1 LLLVINLPARLGET
15 STIFFSWRNNHNAL
29 VPFLLNKLKRF
40 TRKGQEQKDGVT
52 LRRIPGA
59 PMTNEQS
66 KRDDPGELLFTCSLA
81 SQPGNER
88 DAVQQVAE
96 AIAPLGMPAERLD
109 NLKTAVAEAVM
120 NAMEHGN
127 CYQPDKP
134 VLLQTYASERAITV
148 RIHDEGK
155 GEPLPDLATLGV
167 PDLSAKLAGLQT
179 PRGWGL
185 FLIQNLVD
193 ELRMS
198 KEGEHQIVELVMSRQ
213 NEPGRG

>member
-1 LLLVINLPARLGET
+1 
-15 STIFFSWRNNHNAL
+15 
-29 VPFLLNKLKRF
+29 
-40 TRKGQEQKDGVT
+40 
-52 LRRIPGA
+52 
-59 PMTNEQS
+59 MTNEQS

-96 AIAPLGMPAERLD
+96 AVAPLGAPAEKLE

-127 CYQPDKP
+127 GYQPDKL
-134 VLLQTYASERAITV
+134 VLLQAYASEHAITV

-155 GEPLPDLATLGV
+155 SELLPDLAALGI

-198 KEGEHQIVELVMSRQ
+198 KEGEHQVVELVMSRQ
-213 NEPGRG
+213 NELGRG